1 MKKTR
6 QFLTI
11 LLAGLVL
18 TAFGAVV
25 PKNTQTLELQQGWN
39 LIALAGEPLR
49 PQELLS
55 HQVLVF
61 DNASQSYIQYTAGMK
76 LERGQSVWLYSTEN
90 QPMELALV
98 STEVVPPETQPDGN
112 AWDMIGA
119 ATDTPSWLEN
129 VIQPFFRWDAQQGF
143 APTNEAVKGQ
153 GYWVQVK

>member
-18 TAFGAVV
+18 TVFGAVV
-25 PKNTQTLELQQGWN
+25 PKNTQKLELQQGWN
-39 LIALAGEPLR
+39 LIALAGEPLN

-61 DNASQSYIQYTAGMK
+61 DNASRSYIQYTAGTK

-98 STEVVPPETQPDGN
+98 STETVPPETQPDGN
-112 AWDMIGA
+112 AWSMIGA

-129 VIQPFFRWDAQQGF
+129 VIQPFFRWDA
-143 APTNEAVKGQ
+143 VKGFVPESQ
-153 GYWVQVK
+153 PVAGFY